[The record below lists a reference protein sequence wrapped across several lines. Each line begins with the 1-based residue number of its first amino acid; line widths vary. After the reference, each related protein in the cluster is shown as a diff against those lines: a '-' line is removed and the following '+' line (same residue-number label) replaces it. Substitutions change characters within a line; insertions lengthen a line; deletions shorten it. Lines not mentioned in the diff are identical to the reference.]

1 MIPSIIM
8 FTTEDL
14 LHKIEDSGYRPTASR
29 QRILDAMV
37 AQAEGFTAEELVA
50 RVQGL
55 GRATVYRT
63 LRLLIEQGLLC
74 KLALQDGAPRYTLSQ
89 VGHHHHMV
97 CVRCGAVKDFRQSII
112 ERVMKDLEATSGGSV
127 VGHRIEVYVLCPACQ
142 SREATEHALSDPSPA
157 QVGPPN

>member
-1 MIPSIIM
+1 M

-50 RVQGL
+50 QVQGL

-97 CVRCGAVKDFRQSII
+97 CVRCGTVRDFRQSII
-112 ERVMKDLEATSGGSV
+112 ERVLKDLETTSGGSV

-142 SREATEHALSDPSPA
+142 SREAPEYVPSDPILA
-157 QVGPPN
+157 QVGPPT